1 MNNFINYL
9 IKFVIIAFGIV
20 IFFNIFELDMPD
32 TTRRVIGV
40 IVFLFG
46 VYRIV
51 LFRSKQSQYRFEVN
65 KGEEDDEDE

>member
-9 IKFVIIAFGIV
+9 IKLVIIAFGVI
-20 IFFNIFELDMPD
+20 IFFNIVELDMPD

-51 LFRSKQSQYRFEVN
+51 LFRSKQSQYRYEVN
-65 KGEEDDEDE
+65 NGEDDEK

>member
-20 IFFNIFELDMPD
+20 IFFNIVELDMPD
-32 TTRRVIGV
+32 TTRQVLGV

-46 VYRIV
+46 IYRIV

-65 KGEEDDEDE
+65 KGEEDDEE